1 LNASLPLMA
10 PDLGIDG
17 VAVRVT
23 TRLGGVS
30 AAPFASLNLADHVND
45 EVSAVRINRERLQA
59 ALGLS
64 PVAWLNQVHGCRVVQ
79 ANAEM
84 TPEADAQWTTA
95 VGQPI
100 AVLTAD
106 CLPVV
111 LFSHDAACVGVAHAG
126 WRGLAAGVLL
136 ALITEMPAS
145 ASQLS
150 AWLGPAIGPAT
161 YEVGPEVR
169 EAFITRMGRACYAC
183 FSPSVARAGHWL
195 ADLFSLARLA
205 LENAGVGVIT
215 GGEICSHT
223 ETDRFFSHRRDG
235 PLTGRFATLVWRV
248 PR

>member
-45 EVSAVRINRERLQA
+45 ESSAVQINRERLQA

-79 ANAEM
+79 ADAEM

-111 LFSHDAACVGVAHAG
+111 LVSHDAACVGVAHAG
-126 WRGLAAGVLL
+126 WRGLAAGVLP
-136 ALITEMPAS
+136 ALIAEMPAAS
-145 ASQLS
+145 SQLS

-161 YEVGPEVR
+161 YEVGPEIR
-169 EAFITRMGRACYAC
+169 EAFTTRMGRACHAC
-183 FSPSVARAGHWL
+183 FSPSGDRDGHWL
-195 ADLFSLARLA
+195 ADLSSLARLA

-223 ETDRFFSHRRDG
+223 EADRFFSYRRDG
-235 PLTGRFATLVWRV
+235 PVTGRFATLAWRV

>member
-1 LNASLPLMA
+1 MNASLPLMA

-45 EVSAVRINRERLQA
+45 ESSAVQINRERLQA

-79 ANAEM
+79 ADAEM

-111 LFSHDAACVGVAHAG
+111 LVSHDAACVGVAHAG
-126 WRGLAAGVLL
+126 WRGLAAGVLP
-136 ALITEMPAS
+136 ALIAEMPAA

-161 YEVGPEVR
+161 YEVGPEIR
-169 EAFITRMGRACYAC
+169 EAFTTRMGRACHAC
-183 FSPSVARAGHWL
+183 FSPSVDRDGHWL
-195 ADLFSLARLA
+195 ADLSSLARLA

-223 ETDRFFSHRRDG
+223 EADRFFSYRRDG
-235 PLTGRFATLVWRV
+235 PVTGRFATLVWRV

>member
-45 EVSAVRINRERLQA
+45 ESSAVQINRERLQA

-79 ANAEM
+79 ADAEM

-126 WRGLAAGVLL
+126 WRGLAAGVLP